1 LLHHVKVPSAG
12 LNSKAWATM
21 RTHLAWERWVSPS
34 YFGKSTGTDSE
45 HAKFP
50 QPNWAIE
57 LAELQKLF
65 VPAKAEAVAQ

>member
-1 LLHHVKVPSAG
+1 MNTPTTLQL
-12 LNSKAWATM
+12 
-21 RTHLAWERWVSPS
+21 WVSRS

-50 QPNWAIE
+50 QPNWPVE

>member
-1 LLHHVKVPSAG
+1 
-12 LNSKAWATM
+12 M